1 MKKFITMM
9 LALMMILGM
18 TTVSFA
24 ETQTTAPAD
33 QSKITF
39 KVDYQATNAGTVSPA
54 ETFVFGTWECEGVAD
69 AGVGITIGNA
79 PMPSGTVEVAFA
91 KNAADQDDAT
101 TGTATVNLP
110 TYTAVGTYTYT
121 FKQKAGNTAGVTYHG
136 DDIQLVVTVLQGENG
151 LIRTAAI
158 KTTSEGKS
166 DEIENTY
173 SAGALTVTKNVTGYL
188 GDRNKDFTVTVK
200 FTAPADK
207 PVKSDIT
214 YTSNKKE
221 GTTNISAED
230 GWTTKTVVITLKHEE
245 TITFTN
251 IPYGVTYAVEEADY
265 TGEGYDAAAYEF
277 GDANEKIDTASDAVT
292 ITNNKGGSAATGIL
306 LDNGLYVLIL
316 AGVAAAAGVFFVRR
330 RRQRE
335 DF

>member
-9 LALMMILGM
+9 LALMMVLGM

-24 ETQTTAPAD
+24 ETQVAPAD
-33 QSKITF
+33 QSQIKF

-54 ETFVFGTWECEGVAD
+54 ETFAFGEWDCTGVAN
-69 AGVGITIGNA
+69 AGVGITTENA
-79 PMPSGTVEVAFA
+79 PTPSGTVEVAFDA
-91 KNAADQDDAT
+91 GAADQDEAT
-101 TGTATVNLP
+101 TGTATVTLP

-121 FKQKAGNTAGVTYHG
+121 FKQDAGNTAGVTYHG
-136 DDIQLVVTVLQGENG
+136 DDIQLVVTVLQGANG

-158 KTTSEGKS
+158 NTTSEGKS

-173 SAGALTVTKNVTGYL
+173 SAGALEVTKNVTGYL
-188 GDRNKDFTVTVK
+188 GDRDKDFNVTVT
-200 FTAPADK
+200 FTAPENK
-207 PVKSDIT
+207 TVKSDIT

-221 GTTNISAED
+221 GTTTISAGD
-230 GWTTKTVVITLKHEE
+230 GWTTKEVNITLKHDE

-251 IPYGVTYAVEEADY
+251 IPYGVTYTVVEADY
-265 TGEGYDAAAYEF
+265 TGEGYDAATYEF
-277 GDANEKIDTASDAVT
+277 GDTNKKIDTASDAVT